1 MSNADMMR
9 YLELLSDEI
18 VSIYNITKEH
28 SDELVAHSPMK
39 ELLQEDAEY
48 VAHMPLCDWAE
59 KVYLSR

>member
-39 ELLQEDAEY
+39 ELLQEDA
-48 VAHMPLCDWAE
+48 
-59 KVYLSR
+59 